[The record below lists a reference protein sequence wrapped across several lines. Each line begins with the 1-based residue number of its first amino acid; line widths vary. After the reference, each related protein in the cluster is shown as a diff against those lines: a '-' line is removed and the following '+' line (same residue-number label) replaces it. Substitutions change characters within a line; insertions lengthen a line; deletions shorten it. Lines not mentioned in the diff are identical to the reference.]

1 MCFRSDYE
9 KGHYLFGIIS
19 HIISCW
25 LHCRWKNQTSQLTP
39 VNCVGVFNKTNE
51 QVSFTAKDVDQRL
64 YSPDKPIDSVDGWI
78 DVKDVSGLLC
88 EDVITA
94 NED

>member
-1 MCFRSDYE
+1 MKKAIILSVSLAT
-9 KGHYLFGIIS
+9 LFLAGCTADGKI
-19 HIISCW
+19 
-25 LHCRWKNQTSQLTP
+25 KTSKLTP

-51 QVSFTAKDVDQRL
+51 RVSFTAKDVDQRL

-78 DVKDVSGLLC
+78 EQKDITDLLC
-88 EDVITA
+88 QDVISA